1 MGVGQSFSL
10 QSAKAARLTVGEDAV
25 IQTGKSLVANAGTM
39 FQFVAAQ
46 TGTIQVGQGLLA
58 IQRDGNVQI
67 LGKDVTLKASGNLV
81 MKGSKIPQN

>member
-1 MGVGQSFSL
+1 M
-10 QSAKAARLTVGEDAV
+10 

-46 TGTIQVGQGLLA
+46 TGTIQVGQSLLT
-58 IQRDGNVQI
+58 IQRDGNVEI